1 DSLKITWIPVFS
13 ILLLTL
19 TYFKDNIMDVPQ
31 TPNMTE
37 PITIP
42 ETDVVKKE
50 VEEALPCDHEEPF
63 DFPNQLLSFKR
74 EDVPVGTFGCFSQ
87 SCKLDPDN
95 QELGSTCFDSEEAEY
110 VLPSDIDMIRET
122 SNSTLSPEYQQLP
135 LNVASRISNL
145 TSVLDSQ
152 DLEEAVDTSSIETE
166 TIRETSIST
175 LLPEHQR
182 LPVGISSR
190 ISHLTSE
197 LDSQNL
203 DNNDKEAVDTSS
215 VETEMIRETSI
226 STLLPEHQRLPVGI

>member
-1 DSLKITWIPVFS
+1 
-13 ILLLTL
+13 
-19 TYFKDNIMDVPQ
+19 MDVPQ

-50 VEEALPCDHEEPF
+50 VEEALPSDHEELF

-87 SCKLDPDN
+87 PCKLEPDT
-95 QELGSTCFDSEEAEY
+95 QELGSACCDSEEAEY
-110 VLPSDIDMIRET
+110 TSPSDVDMIRET
-122 SNSTLSPEYQQLP
+122 SNSILSPEHQQLP

-182 LPVGISSR
+182 LPVGIASR

-203 DNNDKEAVDTSS
+203 DSNDKGIFETSS
-215 VETEMIRETSI
+215 VVK
-226 STLLPEHQRLPVGI
+226 LV